1 MEELFGRGIIV
12 IDSSRDDPSRQV
24 GIFNMELVK
33 QFPCS
38 ACRN

>member
-12 IDSSRDDPSRQV
+12 KGRPSRQV